1 MNFIR
6 FGDHVINIDTITNVI
21 YDKENGTVKILQVN
35 SQDSYDSYSFRMT
48 KKQFNDIVK
57 RLGDVIEL

>member
-6 FGDHVINIDTITNVI
+6 FGDHVINIDSITDFI

>member
-21 YDKENGTVKILQVN
+21 YDKENGAVKILQVN
-35 SQDSYDSYSFRMT
+35 SQDSYDFYSFRMT